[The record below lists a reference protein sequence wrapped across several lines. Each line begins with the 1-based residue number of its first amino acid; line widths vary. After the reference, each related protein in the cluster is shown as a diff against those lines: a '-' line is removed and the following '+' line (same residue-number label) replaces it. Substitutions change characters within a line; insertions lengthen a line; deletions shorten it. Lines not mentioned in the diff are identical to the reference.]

1 MPRMPEG
8 SLASGAL
15 MEYAYDLIRPFLK
28 ECSSL
33 LEPGENSHSES
44 GENRQFWPDEN
55 HQFQQGRK

>member
-33 LEPGENSHSES
+33 LEPGENSHSGMRTKS
-44 GENRQFWPDEN
+44 WT
-55 HQFQQGRK
+55 K